1 MKKTHNAT
9 MKTSTR
15 ISNNHN
21 NKNYSDSDIVVMKGM
36 MTIIIG
42 ITIMMLM
49 NRITNLIVI
58 VMMVILKIIMLI
70 MTGMIVIAMG
80 MIIDWNGND
89 KGRNNNKFM
98 MIIINL

>member
-1 MKKTHNAT
+1 MHNAT
-9 MKTSTR
+9 MKVLTW
-15 ISNNHN
+15 ISKNHN

-49 NRITNLIVI
+49 NRIKNLIVI